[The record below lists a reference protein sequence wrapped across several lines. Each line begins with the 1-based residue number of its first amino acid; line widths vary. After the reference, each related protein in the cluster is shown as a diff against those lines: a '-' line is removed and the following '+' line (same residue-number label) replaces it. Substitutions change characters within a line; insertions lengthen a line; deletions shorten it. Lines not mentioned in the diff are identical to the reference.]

1 MPKLY
6 LGPGLSNRV
15 HQALRRRLERFMAAN
30 AEASGHAGAPD
41 LPMAENP
48 PLSVNLHG
56 TETEGDK
63 GDDQVSQPPP
73 PGDVATQR
81 ADVTLFLAYFKKKL
95 RAASSRSFLLVRLL
109 PGSPRVSSP
118 LALRRVW
125 KLPVRKLLS

>member
-48 PLSVNLHG
+48 PLSVNLDG

-73 PGDVATQR
+73 PGDFSKSPMEKEDEDR
-81 ADVTLFLAYFKKKL
+81 
-95 RAASSRSFLLVRLL
+95 SRSPRMR
-109 PGSPRVSSP
+109 SPEVSD
-118 LALRRVW
+118 
-125 KLPVRKLLS
+125 KELLSSTTALAVGMFTVLVQ